1 MIKIDINN
9 EMIESAKSKARDLGK
24 LNNSITKGKGN
35 LAGFLGEEV
44 AKSVLGG
51 SLNNTYQHDLTT
63 PEGITYDVKTKRC
76 TSAPKEFYECSVA
89 NYNTKQQ
96 CDRYVFVR
104 IKNNKFDIKTS
115 IKSGQY
121 EAWYLGWLDK
131 KEYFDKAVF
140 HKKGE
145 VDSNNGFTFKAD
157 CYNVPISE
165 LNL

>member
-1 MIKIDINN
+1 MIKVDINN
-9 EMIESAKSKARDLGK
+9 EMLESARAKARDLGK
-24 LNNSITKGKGN
+24 LNNSITKGEGN

-51 SLNNTYQHDLTT
+51 YMHNTYQYDIIVAD
-63 PEGITYDVKTKRC
+63 GITYDVKTKRC
-76 TSAPKEFYECSVA
+76 TSEPKEFYACSVA

-96 CDRYVFVR
+96 CDRYAFVR
-104 IKNNKFDIKTS
+104 IKDNK
-115 IKSGQY
+115 

-145 VDSNNGFTFKAD
+145 EDSSNGFKFKSD

-165 LNL
+165 LNS

>member
-63 PEGITYDVKTKRC
+63 PDGISYDVKSK
-76 TSAPKEFYECSVA
+76 
-89 NYNTKQQ
+89 
-96 CDRYVFVR
+96 
-104 IKNNKFDIKTS
+104 
-115 IKSGQY
+115 
-121 EAWYLGWLDK
+121 
-131 KEYFDKAVF
+131 
-140 HKKGE
+140 
-145 VDSNNGFTFKAD
+145 
-157 CYNVPISE
+157 
-165 LNL
+165 

>member
-1 MIKIDINN
+1 
-9 EMIESAKSKARDLGK
+9 MIEIEITKEMKKRAWKKAREMGVIH
-24 LNNSITKGKGN
+24 NSIMKGGGN
-35 LAGFLGEEV
+35 IAGFLGEEI
-44 AKSVLGG
+44 AN
-51 SLNNTYQHDLTT
+51 SLIEGAINNTYDYDITSKS
-63 PEGITYDVKTKRC
+63 GIKYDVKTKRC
-76 TSAPKEFYECSVA
+76 TSAPKPNYECSVA

-157 CYNVPISE
+157 CYNIPISL
-165 LNL
+165 LN